1 MLVVSNQFNAPD
13 WVILTCNEMSENE
26 WLLIIL
32 SHLYKTPQKE
42 TSKWFEHAATIHNE
56 DFLKQ
61 WEVEVWGTE
70 LLTWQSMLERALK
83 VERKVIGHRLASFS
97 PPKASAWTLHCQGLV
112 QEPYDWCALCLR
124 SLEGLFNCH
133 LHLAPVLL
141 LTVCSFFFPTTG
153 KKRKL
158 VFCYYCWF

>member
-1 MLVVSNQFNAPD
+1 M
-13 WVILTCNEMSENE
+13 ILTCSAMDENE

-32 SHLYKTPQKE
+32 SLQDPAEGNKQ
-42 TSKWFEHAATIHNE
+42 WFEHASASHNE

-61 WEVEVWGTE
+61 WVVWGTE
-70 LLTWQSMLERALK
+70 LLTWKSMLEGALK
-83 VERKVIGHRLASFS
+83 VKGKVIGHKLTSFS
-97 PPKASAWTLHCQGLV
+97 PPKASAWTLYCQGLV
-112 QEPYDWCALCLR
+112 REPYDWCAPCLR
-124 SLEGLFNCH
+124 SLESLFNCH
-133 LHLAPVLL
+133 VHLAPVLL